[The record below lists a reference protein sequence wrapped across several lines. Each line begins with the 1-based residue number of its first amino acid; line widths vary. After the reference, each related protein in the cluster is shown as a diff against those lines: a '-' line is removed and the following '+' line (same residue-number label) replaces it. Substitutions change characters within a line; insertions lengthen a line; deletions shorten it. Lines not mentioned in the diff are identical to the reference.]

1 MHKFQTYIDL
11 RQNVGRQTTDTSL
24 WPSFT
29 DIMTVILMIFM
40 LTMIVVIIK
49 NSNLAQQLLIR
60 EKRVKQIEKGLA
72 ESRQAQAELRIFIT
86 NLEEKLRAKEM
97 EIILLGDEKK
107 VIRSSLE
114 AKLAI
119 ISALKSELG
128 DIKENVRTL
137 ESEIEAKES
146 ETARLKYDS
155 EKKITELTEET
166 KKQIADI
173 TEKTR
178 RQIEEFNRKFAVLMS
193 ELSKNKDIIV
203 ILDAEKKDL
212 ELTLGKQ
219 RQAYSFLEEKYHKLI
234 RPARSPLDK
243 QVVTVHYSKKNSNY
257 QILLKDLDAT
267 DFKRIDRQQLHER
280 LGALKKEWQDKL
292 YVKIIIPEDSGL
304 SYNEA
309 WSFTKDILS
318 RYDYYYQE
326 KEKED

>member
-1 MHKFQTYIDL
+1 M
-11 RQNVGRQTTDTSL
+11 

-49 NSNLAQQLLIR
+49 NSNLAQQLITR
-60 EKRVKQIEKGLA
+60 EKRVKQIEKGLE
-72 ESRQAQAELRIFIT
+72 ESKQAQAQLRIFIT

-107 VIRSSLE
+107 VIESSLE
-114 AKLAI
+114 AKLAV
-119 ISALKSELG
+119 ISALKSELSDVKE
-128 DIKENVRTL
+128 DIRTL
-137 ESEIEAKES
+137 ESEITAREAEMVNLKRES
-146 ETARLKYDS
+146 EERIAEITKAS
-155 EKKITELTEET
+155 EG
-166 KKQIADI
+166 QIADI
-173 TEKTR
+173 KEQTR
-178 RQIEEFNRKFAVLMS
+178 KQIEEFNRKFTALMKQ
-193 ELSKNKDIIV
+193 LSQKQDIIV

-212 ELTLGKQ
+212 ELTLAKQ

-234 RPARSPLDK
+234 RPARSPLGK
-243 QVVTVHYSKKNSNY
+243 KVVTVHYSKNDGDY
-257 QILLKDLDAT
+257 RILLKGLDVDEFETVTA
-267 DFKRIDRQQLHER
+267 QQMHAR
-280 LGALKKEWQDKL
+280 LGQLKAEWQDKL

-326 KEKED
+326 KEE